1 MYPRVSWV
9 VEGDIVGCFDNIPH
23 SELLKAVTRRIAD
36 EKVMSLVSAFLKT
49 GYMENWQFHKTYSGT
64 PQGGIISPLLCNIFL
79 HQLDVYMDSLGANE
93 TQTRK
98 EANLRRS
105 PAYRKIDNSIMNT
118 RAKLRNNPE
127 RQARRELLDKLQELE
142 KKMRQTPVYD
152 ARHHTKLGYVRY
164 ADDFVILV
172 NGTVENA
179 RDIKNKVE
187 EHLAAMGLQLSGEKT
202 SITNWNKPIA
212 FLGYHIHGELRK
224 NGVQI
229 RAILTIPKEKERR
242 IRRDLL
248 KTSSYHHI
256 PEQDAMLNMSAKYQG
271 WCNYYKYANNPQEVF
286 NRLSQKM
293 WWFFA
298 HFLSRN
304 RRSSIKS
311 LLAWTKTTGK
321 CKVVSKGNNSR
332 LTFTVKNGK
341 REMYLDLFP
350 PQTAVI
356 QTVSNKETWTVDLKP
371 VNPANWMKGRSAA
384 TRLTALTRSEGTCER
399 CGTNPVNQVHHKN
412 RMKTKKT
419 MLAKVRSDKDQRE
432 QALALCKECHLEIHH
447 GNFDG

>member
-1 MYPRVSWV
+1 
-9 VEGDIVGCFDNIPH
+9 
-23 SELLKAVTRRIAD
+23 
-36 EKVMSLVSAFLKT
+36 
-49 GYMENWQFHKTYSGT
+49 
-64 PQGGIISPLLCNIFL
+64 
-79 HQLDVYMDSLGANE
+79 
-93 TQTRK
+93 
-98 EANLRRS
+98 
-105 PAYRKIDNSIMNT
+105 
-118 RAKLRNNPE
+118 
-127 RQARRELLDKLQELE
+127 
-142 KKMRQTPVYD
+142 
-152 ARHHTKLGYVRY
+152 
-164 ADDFVILV
+164 
-172 NGTVENA
+172 
-179 RDIKNKVE
+179 
-187 EHLAAMGLQLSGEKT
+187 
-202 SITNWNKPIA
+202 
-212 FLGYHIHGELRK
+212 
-224 NGVQI
+224 
-229 RAILTIPKEKERR
+229 
-242 IRRDLL
+242 
-248 KTSSYHHI
+248 
-256 PEQDAMLNMSAKYQG
+256 
-271 WCNYYKYANNPQEVF
+271 
-286 NRLSQKM
+286 M

-311 LLAWTKTTGK
+311 LLTWTKTTGK

-341 REMYLDLFP
+341 REMSLDLFP
-350 PQTAVI
+350 PKTAVI